1 MKKRVK
7 ELLADADKK
16 TLTVYFILRFLV
28 LITLIIQVI
37 HQNWQDVF
45 LCFLTL
51 ILFFIPFI
59 IDKRFKIDLPTPL
72 EIIILLFI
80 FSAEILGEIQNFYGL
95 FHYWDTIL
103 HTLNGFLC
111 AAIGFSLIDILNLIT
126 YLYLVFYPQLIHGML
141 FLFHHY

>member
-7 ELLADADKK
+7 ELLDDADKK

-51 ILFFIPFI
+51 ILFC
-59 IDKRFKIDLPTPL
+59 
-72 EIIILLFI
+72 
-80 FSAEILGEIQNFYGL
+80 Q
-95 FHYWDTIL
+95 
-103 HTLNGFLC
+103 
-111 AAIGFSLIDILNLIT
+111 
-126 YLYLVFYPQLIHGML
+126 VVL
-141 FLFHHY
+141 FLYKYVLLQVSHKSNVFNR